1 MSIEQEVDVMCNL
14 SQGIKEAGIA
24 EGRVEG
30 RTKEIIETGYE
41 FGLSEQDILERLQ
54 KKLSISLQKAQE
66 YLLMFGKRTV

>member
-30 RTKEIIETGYE
+30 RAKEIIETGYAGYTGTVTE
-41 FGLSEQDILERLQ
+41 EAEYFIAEGAG
-54 KKLSISLQKAQE
+54 ISVNVWEADGVE
-66 YLLMFGKRTV
+66 